1 MHTSVE
7 DVNTDL
13 WCEMQTTWDLDSIPG
28 AIPGHFLV
36 SLPMQRKLRTMTTVD
51 KLMEIIS
58 EDLQGLCL
66 GFDVEHRH
74 HVWEPVRNL
83 LEDSDY

>member
-1 MHTSVE
+1 MLTVIFA
-7 DVNTDL
+7 VR
-13 WCEMQTTWDLDSIPG
+13 QTGILTALPLLVMPG

-36 SLPMQRKLRTMTTVD
+36 PLPMQRKLRTMTTVD

-66 GFDVEHRH
+66 GFDMLSCRH

-83 LEDSDY
+83 LEDSQY